1 MWIRYIFALWPNP
14 LSIEHPYSV
23 CSKIAS
29 KHWFEGHHYSIS
41 LSLSLSLCR
50 WPFRTSAVQ
59 YSRMNSDAKSDSAA
73 RIRDARTRLN
83 ASQMACTCPTKS
95 PCQIAAENFCAPTTP
110 VALMALSQS
119 AIVLAQKRNRSVKI
133 VASNLISSKTG
144 TPDYPHF
151 V

>member
-1 MWIRYIFALWPNP
+1 MDSVHFCSLAEPPFDRASIFGLLENCEQALVRGPS
-14 LSIEHPYSV
+14 LLY
-23 CSKIAS
+23 
-29 KHWFEGHHYSIS
+29 
-41 LSLSLSLCR
+41 LSLSLSR

-144 TPDYPHF
+144 TPDYSHF